1 MKMEQ
6 LIGKVS
12 KVKILKMDS
21 CPLVRFTLTTS
32 DRLVHCLIHFHSLSF
47 LADVD
52 DNTSILVLGYFN
64 GRKQF
69 VVRQY
74 KLDSKSKILY
84 EFEKSLYPKKQNEA
98 QKL

>member
-1 MKMEQ
+1 MKN

-12 KVKILKMDS
+12 KIKILKIDS
-21 CPLVRFTLTTS
+21 CPLVRFTLTTN
-32 DRLVHCLIHFHSLSF
+32 DNLVNCLIHFHSLSF

-52 DNTSILVLGYFN
+52 DDAIIQIFGFLN

-74 KLDSKSKILY
+74 KLKSKSKIMY
-84 EFEKSLYPKKQNEA
+84 EFEKSLYPKKKAEA
-98 QKL
+98 Q

>member
-1 MKMEQ
+1 MEQ

-12 KVKILKMDS
+12 KIKILKMDN
-21 CPLVRFTLTTS
+21 CPLVRFTLTTN
-32 DRLVHCLIHFHSLSF
+32 DRLVNCLIHFHSLSF

-52 DNTSILVLGYFN
+52 DHAFIHIFGYFN

-74 KLDSKSKILY
+74 KLKSKSKILY
-84 EFEKSLYPKKQNEA
+84 EFEKSLYPKKQNKA